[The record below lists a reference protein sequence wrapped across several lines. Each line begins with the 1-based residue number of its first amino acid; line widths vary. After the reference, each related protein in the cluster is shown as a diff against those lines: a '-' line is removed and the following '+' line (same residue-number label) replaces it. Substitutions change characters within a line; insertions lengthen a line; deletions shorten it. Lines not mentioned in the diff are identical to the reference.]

1 MNRIF
6 AAAFRESVDLVDRGI
21 VSPEDVDVGMKLGYG
36 WNAGPFEIA
45 DNAGLDTYV
54 LIGKAMNALGEENFI
69 SKSDLIEKMV
79 AEGRVGRKAG
89 KGFYRYTAEGKRIPW
104 NSDA

>member
-1 MNRIF
+1 M
-6 AAAFRESVDLVDRGI
+6 DLVEKGI
-21 VSPEDVDVGMKLGYG
+21 VSPEDVDVGMKLGYA

-54 LIGKAMNALGEENFI
+54 LIGKAMKALGEENFI

-79 AEGRVGRKAG
+79 AAGRVGRKAG
-89 KGFYRYTAEGKRIPW
+89 KGFYRYTAEGRRVPW
-104 NSDA
+104 DSDE